1 MAHDK
6 SAEECFNLFKQSPQ
20 FETQLKL
27 MQQIGQDTQGFIDPS
42 LIQKP
47 DASVF
52 TMHMACIMLYI
63 NDCFGNDASKIMG
76 LAEKYERNFKDAD
89 PNLIFGAVV
98 FAFEFVNRKD
108 YNIQFDLQW
117 LKLFPECLEKAA
129 EILKHVRDDHLEAEG
144 GDAYDKAVY
153 VCAELGID

>member
-27 MQQIGQDTQGFIDPS
+27 MQHIGKDAQGFIDTT
-42 LIQKP
+42 LFTEP
-47 DASVF
+47 DDAVF

-63 NDCFGNDASKIMG
+63 NSCFGNDADKIKG
-76 LAEKYERNFKDAD
+76 LAQKYERNFKDSD

-98 FAFEFVNRKD
+98 FAYEFVNRPD

-117 LKLFPECLEKAA
+117 LKLYPTCLEKAA
-129 EILKHVRDDHLEAEG
+129 DILKHVRDDHLEAEG
-144 GDAYDKAVY
+144 GEAYDRAVS